1 MPATNADLTIL
12 SRVIGDGD
20 GGQNDLTWFS
30 AGLRVGMGVGLGV
43 CLGLGL
49 GVGILVNTYR
59 RTTTTVQSK
68 VSGIRDGLLSYV
80 K

>member
-1 MPATNADLTIL
+1 MCALL
-12 SRVIGDGD
+12 SAVSGEGD

-30 AGLRVGMGVGLGV
+30 AGVRVGMGVGLGM

-59 RTTTTVQSK
+59 RTTTSVGNRARD
-68 VSGIRDGLLSYV
+68 VRDGILSFV
-80 K
+80 S